1 MLRTE
6 ALSQVMESNLPEEVK
21 QHIQNHLL
29 SSDEDFV
36 FNHEESDFRDAVK
49 SVEGLD
55 FDNIPHQFKDQC
67 IAAKPDKCDEDGITM
82 CPSELLEVVL
92 SSKISSDVRF
102 FVLMRGM
109 GI

>member
-1 MLRTE
+1 MLKTE

-55 FDNIPHQFKDQC
+55 FDNIRDQFKDQC
-67 IAAKPDKCDEDGITM
+67 IAAKPDKCDEDGVTM
-82 CPSELLEVVL
+82 CPSEFLEVVL
-92 SSKISSDVRF
+92 SSKISSDARL
-102 FVLMRGM
+102 FVLMRGI
-109 GI
+109 GL